1 VPKTTKS
8 LSESTEGEL
17 NIRVRKNR
25 TEELAR
31 FKSGIVEDIRP
42 WGKFRSFP
50 HQSAGSIKIITVN
63 PGETLSL
70 QYHKNRSE
78 FWVVLD
84 RGLEV
89 TVGEETWQPEKDE
102 EIFIPREVSH
112 RMKCVGDRPARIM
125 EIWIGDSDE
134 SDIVRLEDKYGRDS
148 SR

>member
-1 VPKTTKS
+1 MT
-8 LSESTEGEL
+8 
-17 NIRVRKNR
+17 
-25 TEELAR
+25 R
-31 FKSGIVEDIRP
+31 FKNDIVEDIRP

-50 HQSAGSIKIITVN
+50 HRSAGSIKIITVN

-70 QYHKNRSE
+70 QYHKRRSE

-89 TVGEETWQPEKDE
+89 TVGDKVWQPEKNE
-102 EIFIPREVSH
+102 EIFIPVQAAH
-112 RMKCVGDRPARIM
+112 RMKCIGDSSARIM

-148 SR
+148 SS

>member
-1 VPKTTKS
+1 VKTHNSKNQTAE
-8 LSESTEGEL
+8 LS
-17 NIRVRKNR
+17 
-25 TEELAR
+25 R
-31 FKSGIVEDIRP
+31 FKNGIFEDIRP

-50 HQSAGSIKIITVN
+50 HRSARSIKIITVN

-70 QYHKNRSE
+70 QYHSRRSE

-89 TVGEETWQPEKDE
+89 TVGDKVWQPEKDE
-102 EIFIPREVSH
+102 EIFIPAEVPH

-134 SDIVRLEDKYGRDS
+134 SDIVRLEDKYGRLKKS
-148 SR
+148 

>member
-1 VPKTTKS
+1 MKTPDK
-8 LSESTEGEL
+8 
-17 NIRVRKNR
+17 KNQ
-25 TEELAR
+25 TEEMAH
-31 FKSGIVEDIRP
+31 FKKDIVEDIRP

-50 HQSAGSIKIITVN
+50 HRSAGSIKIITVN

-70 QYHKNRSE
+70 QYHKRRSE

-89 TVGEETWQPEKDE
+89 TVGDKVWQPGKNE
-102 EIFIPREVSH
+102 EIFIPAQAHH
-112 RMKCVGDRPARIM
+112 RMKCIGDSSARIM

-148 SR
+148 SS